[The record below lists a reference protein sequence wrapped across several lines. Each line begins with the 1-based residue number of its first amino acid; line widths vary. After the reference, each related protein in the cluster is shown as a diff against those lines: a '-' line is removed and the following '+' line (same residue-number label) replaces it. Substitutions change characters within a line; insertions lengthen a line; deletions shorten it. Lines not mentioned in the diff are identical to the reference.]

1 MQYVQTLTLTLTQ
14 HGEHV
19 QYVQTPPNS
28 VFNIH
33 CFRSTG
39 MYQVPGDAAWV
50 VHHLKRPQGMGYL
63 WRRLHD
69 RAPHDA
75 NACLTVRGTVVDL
88 THGHRHRPLTRP

>member
-1 MQYVQTLTLTLTQ
+1 
-14 HGEHV
+14 
-19 QYVQTPPNS
+19 
-28 VFNIH
+28 
-33 CFRSTG
+33 

-75 NACLTVRGTVVDL
+75 NACLTVRK
-88 THGHRHRPLTRP
+88 

>member
-75 NACLTVRGTVVDL
+75 NACLTVSK
-88 THGHRHRPLTRP
+88 